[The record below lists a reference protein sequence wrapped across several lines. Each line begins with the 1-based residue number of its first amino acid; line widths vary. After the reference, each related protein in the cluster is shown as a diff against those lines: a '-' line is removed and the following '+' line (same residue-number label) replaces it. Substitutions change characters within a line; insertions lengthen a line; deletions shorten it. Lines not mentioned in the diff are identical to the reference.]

1 MHWPMSE
8 IITIGL
14 RPKRSL
20 MRLQKMPENIAAPTE
35 IENAPVAP
43 KVLAPYAVAK
53 H

>member
-1 MHWPMSE
+1 
-8 IITIGL
+8 
-14 RPKRSL
+14 